1 MTPRITELIRT
12 LGLRPHPEGGYFVET
27 FRSPSLVSPS
37 DARTQR
43 SALTIIYFLLVQGSF
58 SRWHHVRSDEAWHW
72 HEGSPL
78 ELLTVPP
85 EGGVV
90 TKATLAPLSADT
102 TPVHVIPANYW
113 QAARALGP
121 YTLAACC
128 VAPGFDFSDFTLLA
142 SVPQSERPF
151 LNPLSALDELL

>member
-1 MTPRITELIRT
+1 MNARVTELIRT

-58 SRWHHVRSDEAWHW
+58 SRWHGLRSDEAWHW
-72 HEGSPL
+72 HEGAPL
-78 ELLTVPP
+78 ELLTVPLQ
-85 EGGVV
+85 GGVV
-90 TKATLAPLSADT
+90 TKTTLAPLSADA
-102 TPVHVIPANYW
+102 TPLHVIPANYW
-113 QAARALGP
+113 QAARPLGP
-121 YTLAACC
+121 YTLAACS
-128 VAPGFDFSDFTLLA
+128 VGPGFDFSDFTLLA

-151 LNPLSALDELL
+151 LDPPSASGELL